1 MSAKVI
7 LICGKIAS
15 GKSFYCENL
24 RKSENAVV
32 LSCDE
37 ITLGILGKDLG
48 EKHDEYTDRIK
59 EYLYAKSLEIIEIG
73 TNVILDWGFWKKA
86 DRNFARDFFKSRNIP
101 CEFHYIDV
109 SDNMWEANI
118 NKRNCEVLSGTT
130 NAYYVDEGLRKK
142 LNTLFEAPQKSEID
156 VWFCNDYIQN
166 HDTD

>member
-59 EYLYAKSLEIIEIG
+59 EYLYTKSLEIIGIG

-86 DRNFARDFFKSRNIP
+86 DRSFARSFFESRNIH

-109 SDNMWEANI
+109 SDNTWKANVE
-118 NKRNCEVLSGTT
+118 KRNCEVLNGRS
-130 NAYYVDEGLRKK
+130 NAYYVDEGLMKK
-142 LNTLFEAPQKSEID
+142 LNALFEAPQKSEID
-156 VWFCNDYIQN
+156 VWFCNDRFEN
-166 HDTD
+166 TDA